1 VRYSRKT
8 FNENGPPNLIVGRT
22 HHNTE
27 SAVVT
32 RLGAQRTNPLELC
45 IAARSLPTPRAVV
58 LVSLTT
64 LRHFCRLRRPAAG
77 HTSYDHSHAAGKK
90 LEASYFHQNRY

>member
-1 VRYSRKT
+1 MRYSRKT
-8 FNENGPPNLIVGRT
+8 FIENGSPDLIVWHT

-32 RLGAQRTNPLELC
+32 QLVRTGSKPLELC

-64 LRHFCRLRRPAAG
+64 LRHFCQLRRPAVG

-90 LEASYFHQNRY
+90 LAAPYFHQNRY